1 MLEDDK
7 LIMYAKLFMKRNTI
21 LTAALAVFGLVFI
34 AIGTY
39 FINEANTAKGD
50 GTITI
55 KVIELED
62 VLVKEKDITFYEGDT
77 LTQLVKS
84 NFSNVVIDNGMV
96 MSIESIT
103 TPNDWST
110 YICIYQ
116 NDVMSNVGINDI
128 EFQDGDIVSFVNTV
142 NSY

>member
-1 MLEDDK
+1 
-7 LIMYAKLFMKRNTI
+7 MKRNTI

-50 GTITI
+50 GAITI

-62 VLVKEKDITFYEGDT
+62 ALVKEKDITFYEGDT
-77 LTQLVKS
+77 LTQLVKA
-84 NFSNVVIDNGMV
+84 NFSNVVIDNGMI

-103 TPNDWST
+103 TPIDWST

-116 NDVMSNVGINDI
+116 NDVMSNFGINDI

>member
-1 MLEDDK
+1 
-7 LIMYAKLFMKRNTI
+7 MKRNTI
-21 LTAALAVFGLVFI
+21 LTAALTVFGLVFI

>member
-1 MLEDDK
+1 
-7 LIMYAKLFMKRNTI
+7 MKRNTI

-34 AIGTY
+34 AFGTY

-55 KVIELED
+55 RVIEFED

-103 TPNDWST
+103 TPIDWST

-128 EFQDGDIVSFVNTV
+128 EFQDGDIVSFVNTM

>member
-1 MLEDDK
+1 
-7 LIMYAKLFMKRNTI
+7 MYAKLFMKRNTI

-116 NDVMSNVGINDI
+116 NDVMSNFGINDI

>member
-1 MLEDDK
+1 
-7 LIMYAKLFMKRNTI
+7 MKRNTI

>member
-1 MLEDDK
+1 
-7 LIMYAKLFMKRNTI
+7 MKRNTI

-62 VLVKEKDITFYEGDT
+62 ALVKEKDITFYEGDT
-77 LTQLVKS
+77 LTQLVKA

>member
-1 MLEDDK
+1 
-7 LIMYAKLFMKRNTI
+7 MKRNTI

-116 NDVMSNVGINDI
+116 NDVMSNFGINDI

>member
-1 MLEDDK
+1 
-7 LIMYAKLFMKRNTI
+7 MYAKLFMKRNTI
-21 LTAALAVFGLVFI
+21 LTAALTVFGLVFI

>member
-1 MLEDDK
+1 
-7 LIMYAKLFMKRNTI
+7 MYAKLFMKRNTI

>member
-1 MLEDDK
+1 
-7 LIMYAKLFMKRNTI
+7 MYAKLFMKRNTI

-55 KVIELED
+55 RVIEFED

-116 NDVMSNVGINDI
+116 NDVMSNFGINDI